1 MTLLQKVFTDF
12 SPSKKPPTRRKG
24 LIINPFHSFLSGL
37 LESFYAMK
45 YAMERDAEQE
55 ARE

>member
-1 MTLLQKVFTDF
+1 MEGFDA
-12 SPSKKPPTRRKG
+12 
-24 LIINPFHSFLSGL
+24 
-37 LESFYAMK
+37 ESFYAMK